1 MKNSSSSSPS
11 AMGASGDYSS
21 GYDAQ
26 NDFLM
31 MGEDYLGEA
40 LGSYAANFDIN
51 DNVIPSIEEPTYSP
65 AASHNEQASSPP
77 QSENQKH
84 DNPAF
89 SSSNVAPTVPPR
101 SPMRARTPQISV
113 STDLDHPQSAR
124 DIETHSFQLGR
135 QDSTP
140 INATPSPSI
149 AVGMWNS
156 ETMQEIHT
164 PMHVMAHPHDNEYF
178 SPQHSPPAAVPTM
191 DNNHIDTHVGP
202 SWGDDGSGR
211 QGINPDRRSQDEAP
225 NFRDQEKAA
234 ENSRRLSIV
243 QGWMARDDE
252 THFPVD
258 TSAGVDEELRTFAQ
272 GRRGSNMANSSHS
285 SSDNFSP
292 EGARDPERQHIEPP
306 DDIDISH
313 LRALPVT
320 HTVNQV
326 KEGQVYINPNASAM
340 DTRDMEL
347 LILGTGMLRLE
358 NDAPVSQAIVNADHG
373 GMTSNFAMEQY
384 RKAAD
389 NFSML
394 SRRATWGTTRRMS
407 DTDIEG
413 GRRENLLK
421 RLSFKKE
428 AQAQEAEKRPGLFNR
443 AVALARKTSQ
453 SSAANKLKRNRSDAG
468 ISGSSPLASHQRNSS
483 TSLVPPPAPSSER
496 RRSRSPAV
504 PRLETNIGDLLMP
517 SQHPYHSRRASVSNI
532 SPASSIVGDF
542 VRQIRSR
549 SRSKSDSNRGGGI
562 AAQWQR
568 EGGPPVVTPSPRD
581 DGGPATVSAQADS
594 DAEGDDDYQEELR
607 RDENGDSLGPNL
619 NLKIEPTMDGFRQNI
634 LVLNPSIELYLVDR
648 FAHQQS
654 ARYKGLLKKRI
665 DHEIACQNGKCP
677 SGPKFCL
684 KMGGQVYP
692 LGPKTRGRNSR
703 VANNI
708 DDGSDSNPESK
719 LGPENFPAGI
729 PMPPTDRFPAELE
742 CPYCFVV
749 KKFQKPSDWTKHIQ
763 GMITL
768 QVSKTITNSI
778 TEDVAPFTCTWA
790 GCKDARSFKRKADY
804 VRHENEKHRHIES
817 WNCDIDDCAHVCHRK
832 DNFQAHL
839 VREHRKVEPTA
850 RNKAEIQRATGYD
863 AYFWGIVDRC
873 HRKSSAEATHEPCKL

>member
-11 AMGASGDYSS
+11 AMGTSADYSS
-21 GYDAQ
+21 EYGAH
-26 NDFLM
+26 NDFPM
-31 MGEDYLGEA
+31 MGEDYLGQA
-40 LGSYAANFDIN
+40 LESCAGNFDID
-51 DNVIPSIEEPTYSP
+51 DNVIPSIEAPTDSP
-65 AASHNEQASSPP
+65 AASNNEHASSPP
-77 QSENQKH
+77 QSNNQQH
-84 DNPAF
+84 DSPAF
-89 SSSNVAPTVPPR
+89 ASSHMAPGVPPR

-113 STDLDHPQSAR
+113 STDMDHPQSAH
-124 DIETHSFQLGR
+124 DIQVHSFQLRR

-164 PMHVMAHPHDNEYF
+164 PMHVMAHHDNDYF
-178 SPQHSPPAAVPTM
+178 SPQHSPPVVVPTL
-191 DNNHIDTHVGP
+191 DNNLIDSHAGR

-234 ENSRRLSIV
+234 ENNRRLSIV
-243 QGWMARDDE
+243 QGWMAREDE

-258 TSAGVDEELRTFAQ
+258 TSVGVDEDLRTFTQ
-272 GRRGSNMANSSHS
+272 GRRGSNMAHPRS
-285 SSDNFSP
+285 SSDNTSP
-292 EGARDPERQHIEPP
+292 IGTRDPENQLIETP

-313 LRALPVT
+313 LRPLPAAAEAIP
-320 HTVNQV
+320 TVNQV
-326 KEGQVYINPNASAM
+326 KEGQVYINPNASAF
-340 DTRDMEL
+340 DTRDIEL
-347 LILGTGMLRLE
+347 LALGTGMLRLE
-358 NDAPVSQAIVNADHG
+358 NDAPVSQAIVTADHG
-373 GMTSNFAMEQY
+373 GMTSNFAIEQY
-384 RKAAD
+384 RKATD

-394 SRRATWGTTRRMS
+394 SRRATWGTTRGMS

-421 RLSFKKE
+421 RLSIKKE
-428 AQAQEAEKRPGLFNR
+428 AEGGEKKPGLFNR

-453 SSAANKLKRNRSDAG
+453 SSTANKLKRNRSDTG
-468 ISGSSPLASHQRNSS
+468 ISPGSPLASHQRNSS

-496 RRSRSPAV
+496 RGSRSPAV

-517 SQHPYHSRRASVSNI
+517 FNHPYHNRRASASGI

-549 SRSKSDSNRGGGI
+549 SRSRSDSNRGGGI

-568 EGGPPVVTPSPRD
+568 EGGPPVVTPSPRE
-581 DGGPATVSAQADS
+581 DGGPATISAQGDS
-594 DAEGDDDYQEELR
+594 DAEGDDDYEEEFR
-607 RDENGDSLGPNL
+607 RDENGDNLAPNL
-619 NLKIEPTMDGFRQNI
+619 HLNIEPTMDGFRQNI
-634 LVLNPSIELYLVDR
+634 LVLNPNIKSYLVDR

-654 ARYKGLLKKRI
+654 ARYKGLLKKRV
-665 DHEIACQNGKCP
+665 DHETACQNGKCS

-684 KMGGQVYP
+684 KMGGQARP
-692 LGPKTRGRNSR
+692 LVPKTKGRNSR

-708 DDGSDSNPESK
+708 DDGSDSNPENK
-719 LGPENFPAGI
+719 LGPENFPGGI

-768 QVSKTITNSI
+768 QV
-778 TEDVAPFTCTWA
+778 
-790 GCKDARSFKRKADY
+790 RKNHY
-804 VRHENEKHRHIES
+804 
-817 WNCDIDDCAHVCHRK
+817 
-832 DNFQAHL
+832 
-839 VREHRKVEPTA
+839 
-850 RNKAEIQRATGYD
+850 
-863 AYFWGIVDRC
+863 
-873 HRKSSAEATHEPCKL
+873 

>member
-11 AMGASGDYSS
+11 AMGTSGDYSS
-21 GYDAQ
+21 EYDAHT
-26 NDFLM
+26 DFPM
-31 MGEDYLGEA
+31 MEDVYLDQE
-40 LGSYAANFDIN
+40 LGQYAGNLEVD
-51 DNVIPSIEEPTYSP
+51 DSVIPSIEAPADSP
-65 AASHNEQASSPP
+65 APSHNENASSPP
-77 QSENQKH
+77 QSYNQQH
-84 DNPAF
+84 DSPAF
-89 SSSNVAPTVPPR
+89 ASSHMAPTVPPR

-113 STDLDHPQSAR
+113 STDMGYPQSAH
-124 DIETHSFQLGR
+124 DIEAHSFQLGR

-140 INATPSPSI
+140 INATSSPSI

-164 PMHVMAHPHDNEYF
+164 PMHVVAHPHDNEYF
-178 SPQHSPPAAVPTM
+178 SPQHSPPAALPTM
-191 DNNHIDTHVGP
+191 DNNLIDGHAGP

-234 ENSRRLSIV
+234 ENNRRLSIV
-243 QGWMARDDE
+243 QGWMAREDE

-258 TSAGVDEELRTFAQ
+258 TSVGVDEGLRTFAQ
-272 GRRGSNMANSSHS
+272 GRRGSNTANSPRS
-285 SSDNFSP
+285 SSDNTSP
-292 EGARDPERQHIEPP
+292 RGSRDPENQLIETP
-306 DDIDISH
+306 DDIDIGH
-313 LRALPVT
+313 LRPLPAAAEAT
-320 HTVNQV
+320 ATVNQV
-326 KEGQVYINPNASAM
+326 KEGQVYINPNASAI
-340 DTRDMEL
+340 DTRDMKL
-347 LILGTGMLRLE
+347 LTLGTGMLRLE
-358 NDAPVSQAIVNADHG
+358 NDAPVSQAIVTADHG

-407 DTDIEG
+407 DADIEG

-421 RLSFKKE
+421 RLSIKKE
-428 AQAQEAEKRPGLFNR
+428 AEGGEKKPGLFNR

-453 SSAANKLKRNRSDAG
+453 SSTANKLKRNRSDAG
-468 ISGSSPLASHQRNSS
+468 ISPGSPLASHQRNSS
-483 TSLVPPPAPSSER
+483 TSLVPPSAPSSER
-496 RRSRSPAV
+496 RRSRSPAA

-517 SQHPYHSRRASVSNI
+517 SYHPYHSRRASASNI
-532 SPASSIVGDF
+532 SPTSSIVGDF
-542 VRQIRSR
+542 VRQMRSR

-581 DGGPATVSAQADS
+581 DGGPATVSAQGDS
-594 DAEGDDDYQEELR
+594 DAEGDDDYEEELR
-607 RDENGDSLGPNL
+607 GGENGDNLAPNL
-619 NLKIEPTMDGFRQNI
+619 HLKIEPTIDGFRQNI
-634 LVLNPSIELYLVDR
+634 LVLNPNIKSYLVDR

-665 DHEIACQNGKCP
+665 DHETAWQNGECS

-684 KMGGQVYP
+684 NMGGQAYSLV
-692 LGPKTRGRNSR
+692 PKTKGRNAR

-708 DDGSDSNPESK
+708 DDGSDSNPENK

-763 GMITL
+763 GMTTL
-768 QVSKTITNSI
+768 QASKN
-778 TEDVAPFTCTWA
+778 
-790 GCKDARSFKRKADY
+790 Y
-804 VRHENEKHRHIES
+804 N
-817 WNCDIDDCAHVCHRK
+817 
-832 DNFQAHL
+832 
-839 VREHRKVEPTA
+839 
-850 RNKAEIQRATGYD
+850 
-863 AYFWGIVDRC
+863 
-873 HRKSSAEATHEPCKL
+873 